1 MEIYLDN
8 SSTTKVCLPAAEKVM
23 ECMTVVYGNPSSLH
37 SMGFAAE
44 KEMTKARAA
53 IAKQIG
59 VKENEIIFTSGGT
72 EANNLAVFG
81 AVEAKKRFGNSQS
94 VFYWILSVPN
104 SAAPLSGSD
113 IRQRNIGIPF
123 HQNIFQGKAAFGK
136 QTGFILH
143 PQSVEKPGQIE
154 TGSIIPGRP
163 VCVIKPRFVL
173 GAETMEIIV

>member
-44 KEMTKARAA
+44 KEMTKARAS

-81 AVEAKKRFGNSQS
+81 AVEAKKRFGNKI
-94 VFYWILSVPN
+94 VTTAIE
-104 SAAPLSGSD
+104 
-113 IRQRNIGIPF
+113 
-123 HQNIFQGKAAFGK
+123 
-136 QTGFILH
+136 H
-143 PQSVEKPGQIE
+143 PS
-154 TGSIIPGRP
+154 
-163 VCVIKPRFVL
+163 VL
-173 GAETMEIIV
+173 GCMEQLEKNGFEVVYLKPDMTGAISPEQVMEAIDEHTVLVSMMLVEQRSRKHITN

>member
-44 KEMTKARAA
+44 KEMTKARSA

-81 AVEAKKRFGNSQS
+81 AVEAKKISRIVSCRCRTGIWKNGN
-94 VFYWILSVPN
+94 LSEQKWN
-104 SAAPLSGSD
+104 
-113 IRQRNIGIPF
+113 
-123 HQNIFQGKAAFGK
+123 
-136 QTGFILH
+136 
-143 PQSVEKPGQIE
+143 
-154 TGSIIPGRP
+154 
-163 VCVIKPRFVL
+163 
-173 GAETMEIIV
+173 

>member
-23 ECMTVVYGNPSSLH
+23 DCMTVVYGNPSSLH

-44 KEMTKARAA
+44 KEMTKARAS

-81 AVEAKKRFGNSQS
+81 AVEAKKRFGNKI
-94 VFYWILSVPN
+94 VTTAIE
-104 SAAPLSGSD
+104 
-113 IRQRNIGIPF
+113 
-123 HQNIFQGKAAFGK
+123 
-136 QTGFILH
+136 H
-143 PQSVEKPGQIE
+143 PS
-154 TGSIIPGRP
+154 
-163 VCVIKPRFVL
+163 VL
-173 GAETMEIIV
+173 G

>member
-44 KEMTKARAA
+44 KEMTKARAS

-81 AVEAKKRFGNSQS
+81 AVEAKKRFGNKIVTTAIEHPS
-94 VFYWILSVPN
+94 VLGCMEQLEKNGFEVVYLKP
-104 SAAPLSGSD
+104 D
-113 IRQRNIGIPF
+113 M
-123 HQNIFQGKAAFGK
+123 
-136 QTGFILH
+136 TGAISPEQVMEAIDEHTVLV
-143 PQSVEKPGQIE
+143 SMMLVNNEV
-154 TGSIIPGRP
+154 GSILPIEAAAKA
-163 VCVIKPRFVL
+163 IKQKSLLHCF
-173 GAETMEIIV
+173 M

>member
-81 AVEAKKRFGNSQS
+81 AVEAKKRFGNKI
-94 VFYWILSVPN
+94 VTTTIE
-104 SAAPLSGSD
+104 
-113 IRQRNIGIPF
+113 
-123 HQNIFQGKAAFGK
+123 
-136 QTGFILH
+136 H
-143 PQSVEKPGQIE
+143 PS
-154 TGSIIPGRP
+154 
-163 VCVIKPRFVL
+163 VL
-173 GAETMEIIV
+173 GCMEQLEKKGFEVVYLKPDMTGTISPEQVMEAARRCRRHRPAAGLPRRHCRARPCGPHFGRAHSADLFLTKNA